1 MLQALFSIAVIS
13 GSYLFQHVLHPPNP
27 NPDKTVKGDPF
38 RHNKMI
44 LLLSLHS
51 KLVAIFGLC
60 HAILPLLPLRTHES
74 VCPSGYISGLL
85 SWSAE
90 SAVFVASLL
99 CGGILRFLAIAFHQ
113 LQQNFTFAIAKP
125 TRLVRSGLYAYMQH
139 PSYTGAILLVMGF
152 CALVLRTGGVLT
164 CWSTNPVLDLL
175 GRSLGYL
182 SIVYYALLVILVIP
196 KRIQQEE
203 ELLRKSF
210 GEEWVEYHQSTARL
224 IPWVF

>member
-1 MLQALFSIAVIS
+1 
-13 GSYLFQHVLHPPNP
+13 
-27 NPDKTVKGDPF
+27 
-38 RHNKMI
+38 MI

-60 HAILPLLPLRTHES
+60 HAILPLLPLRTQES
-74 VCPSGYISGLL
+74 VCPSGYSSGLL
-85 SWSAE
+85 SWSTE

-99 CGGILRFLAIAFHQ
+99 CGGILRFLAFHQ

-164 CWSTNPVLDLL
+164 CWSTNPELDLL

-182 SIVYYALLVILVIP
+182 SIVYYTLLVILVIP
-196 KRIQQEE
+196 KRIQNK
-203 ELLRKSF
+203 RRNCS
-210 GEEWVEYHQSTARL
+210 GSRSARSGWSTVSRQRGLFPGSSSSGGNNNSSASSRSCCL
-224 IPWVF
+224 S